1 MGQERNG
8 ERVAGHGKKISES
21 ALSGDIDAGKGR
33 SLQNRIDKNSEL
45 VESIVNRL
53 VSEYCRSLDE
63 YMQFIRNILNDTANP
78 PTDREL
84 DDFALNIPVL
94 IYFTG
99 EAQEALGIKED
110 VAKAVK
116 QELYN
121 EVYDKATGTIADKSA
136 AAELATQNEYIAHI
150 AYQRAYKKVKLR
162 MEAAN
167 ETLQSIKK
175 IISRRMVEYEVAR
188 VDPGR
193 VGGQ

>member
-1 MGQERNG
+1 MAKGNE
-8 ERVAGHGKKISES
+8 I
-21 ALSGDIDAGKGR
+21 ALSGEIEVGKVRQLQKRIDA
-33 SLQNRIDKNSEL
+33 NSDI

-53 VSEYCRSLDE
+53 VSEYCKPLDD
-63 YMQFIRNILNDTANP
+63 YMDFIRDILNDHNNP

-84 DDFALNIPVL
+84 DDFTLNIPVL
-94 IYFTG
+94 LYFTG

-121 EVYDKATGTIADKSA
+121 EIYDKSTGTIADKTA

-150 AYQRAYKKVKLR
+150 AYQRAYKKIKLR

-167 ETLQSIKK
+167 ETLQSVKK
-175 IISRRMVEYEVAR
+175 VISRRMVEYEVAR

-193 VGGQ
+193 IGGQ

>member
-1 MGQERNG
+1 MGKRG
-8 ERVAGHGKKISES
+8 GRGMAKKISES
-21 ALSGDIDAGKGR
+21 ALSGNINAGKVR
-33 SLQNRIDKNSEL
+33 SLQKRIDENSDL
-45 VESIVNRL
+45 VNSIVNRL

>member
-1 MGQERNG
+1 M
-8 ERVAGHGKKISES
+8 AKISES
-21 ALSGDIDAGKGR
+21 ALSGDIEVSKVRG
-33 SLQNRIDKNSEL
+33 LQKRIDTNSDL

-53 VSEYCRSLDE
+53 VSEYCSSLDE
-63 YMQFIRNILNDTANP
+63 YMQFIRNILNDPANP

-110 VAKAVK
+110 VAKAIK

-121 EVYDKATGTIADKSA
+121 EVYDSASGTIADKTAS
-136 AAELATQNEYIAHI
+136 AELATQSEYIAHI

-167 ETLQSIKK
+167 ETLQSVKK

-193 VGGQ
+193 IGGQ

>member
-1 MGQERNG
+1 MG
-8 ERVAGHGKKISES
+8 ERGGRGMAKISEP
-21 ALSGDIDAGKGR
+21 ALSGDIDAGKVR
-33 SLQNRIDKNSEL
+33 NLQKKVDENSDL
-45 VESIVNRL
+45 VDSIVNRL
-53 VSEYCRSLDE
+53 VSEYCKSLDE
-63 YMQFIRNILNDTANP
+63 YMQFIRNILNDTTNP
-78 PTDREL
+78 PTDQEL

-110 VAKAVK
+110 VAKAIK

-175 IISRRMVEYEVAR
+175 IISRRMVEYEIAR
-188 VDPGR
+188 VDSGR
-193 VGGQ
+193 VGG

>member
-1 MGQERNG
+1 MGKRG
-8 ERVAGHGKKISES
+8 GRGMAKIYES
-21 ALSGDIDAGKGR
+21 ALSGDIDAGKVR
-33 SLQNRIDKNSEL
+33 SLQKRIDENSDL
-45 VESIVNRL
+45 VNSIVNRL

-121 EVYDKATGTIADKSA
+121 EVYDKASGTIADKSA

-193 VGGQ
+193 VGGA

>member
-1 MGQERNG
+1 MAKLND
-8 ERVAGHGKKISES
+8 S
-21 ALSGDIDAGKGR
+21 ALSQEVEVGKVR
-33 SLQNRIDKNSEL
+33 QLQKRIDQNSDL
-45 VESIVNRL
+45 VDTIVNRL
-53 VSEYCRSLDE
+53 VRDYCRPLDE
-63 YMQFIRNILNDTANP
+63 YMEFIRNILDDPSNP

-94 IYFTG
+94 LYFTG
-99 EAQEALGIKED
+99 EAQESLGVKED

-121 EVYDKATGTIADKSA
+121 EVYEKSSGTIADKTS
-136 AAELATQNEYIAHI
+136 AAELATQNEYITHI

-175 IISRRMVEYEVAR
+175 IMSRRMTEYEISR

-193 VGGQ
+193 IGGR

>member
-1 MGQERNG
+1 MAKGNE
-8 ERVAGHGKKISES
+8 I
-21 ALSGDIDAGKGR
+21 ALSGEINVGKIRQLQKRIDA
-33 SLQNRIDKNSEL
+33 NSDI
-45 VESIVNRL
+45 VDSIVNRL
-53 VSEYCRSLDE
+53 VSDYCKPLDD
-63 YMQFIRNILNDTANP
+63 YMEFIRNILNDTANP
-78 PTDREL
+78 PTDQEL
-84 DDFALNIPVL
+84 DDFALNLPVL
-94 IYFTG
+94 LYFTG

-121 EVYDKATGTIADKSA
+121 EIYNKSTGTIADKTA

-175 IISRRMVEYEVAR
+175 VISRRMVEYEVAR

>member
-1 MGQERNG
+1 M
-8 ERVAGHGKKISES
+8 AKISES
-21 ALSGDIDAGKGR
+21 ALSAEIQVGKVR
-33 SLQNRIDKNSEL
+33 SLQKRIDNNSDL
-45 VESIVNRL
+45 VDTIVNRL
-53 VSEYCRSLDE
+53 VSDYCRPLDD
-63 YMQFIRNILNDTANP
+63 YMQFIRNILNDPANP
-78 PTDREL
+78 PSDREL

-94 IYFTG
+94 LYFTG
-99 EAQEALGIKED
+99 EAQESLGVRED

-121 EVYDKATGTIADKSA
+121 EIYDRSSGTIADKTA

-193 VGGQ
+193 VGGR

>member
-1 MGQERNG
+1 MTKGNE
-8 ERVAGHGKKISES
+8 I
-21 ALSGDIDAGKGR
+21 ALSGEIEVGKIRQLQKRIDA
-33 SLQNRIDKNSEL
+33 NSDI
-45 VESIVNRL
+45 VNSIVNRL
-53 VSEYCRSLDE
+53 VSDYCKPLDE
-63 YMQFIRNILNDTANP
+63 YMEFIRNILNDTANP

-94 IYFTG
+94 LYFTG
-99 EAQEALGIKED
+99 EAQEALGVKED

-121 EVYDKATGTIADKSA
+121 EIYDNSTGTIADKTA
-136 AAELATQNEYIAHI
+136 AAELATQNEYITHI
-150 AYQRAYKKVKLR
+150 AYQRAYKKIKLR

-175 IISRRMVEYEVAR
+175 VISRRMVEYEVAR
-188 VDPGR
+188 VDSGR

>member
-1 MGQERNG
+1 MGKRG
-8 ERVAGHGKKISES
+8 GRGMAKISEL
-21 ALSGDIDAGKGR
+21 ALSGDIDAGKVR
-33 SLQNRIDKNSEL
+33 SLQKRIDENSDL
-45 VESIVNRL
+45 VDSIVNRL

-121 EVYDKATGTIADKSA
+121 EIYDKATGTIADKTA
-136 AAELATQNEYIAHI
+136 AAGRPIL
-150 AYQRAYKKVKLR
+150 
-162 MEAAN
+162 
-167 ETLQSIKK
+167 
-175 IISRRMVEYEVAR
+175 SRRR
-188 VDPGR
+188 WGSTDIPRGR
-193 VGGQ
+193 CWSKPACA

>member
-1 MGQERNG
+1 MAKGNE
-8 ERVAGHGKKISES
+8 I
-21 ALSGDIDAGKGR
+21 ALSGEIEVGKVRQLQKRIDA
-33 SLQNRIDKNSEL
+33 NSDI

-53 VSEYCRSLDE
+53 VSEYCKPLDD
-63 YMQFIRNILNDTANP
+63 YMDFIRDILNDHDNP

-84 DDFALNIPVL
+84 DDFTLNIPVL
-94 IYFTG
+94 LYFTG

-121 EVYDKATGTIADKSA
+121 EIYNKSTGTIADKTA

-150 AYQRAYKKVKLR
+150 AYQRAYKKIKLR

-167 ETLQSIKK
+167 ETLQSVKK
-175 IISRRMVEYEVAR
+175 VISRRIVEYEVAR

-193 VGGQ
+193 IGGQ

>member
-1 MGQERNG
+1 MAKGNE
-8 ERVAGHGKKISES
+8 I
-21 ALSGDIDAGKGR
+21 ALSGEIEVGKVRQLQKRIEANSDI
-33 SLQNRIDKNSEL
+33 

-53 VSEYCRSLDE
+53 VSEYCKPLDD
-63 YMQFIRNILNDTANP
+63 YMDFIRDILNDHNNP

-84 DDFALNIPVL
+84 DDFTLNIPVL
-94 IYFTG
+94 LYFTG

-121 EVYDKATGTIADKSA
+121 EIYNKSTGTIADKTA

-150 AYQRAYKKVKLR
+150 AYQRAYKKIKLR

-167 ETLQSIKK
+167 ETLQSVKK
-175 IISRRMVEYEVAR
+175 VISRRIVEYEVAR

-193 VGGQ
+193 IGGQ

>member
-1 MGQERNG
+1 MAKGNE
-8 ERVAGHGKKISES
+8 I
-21 ALSGDIDAGKGR
+21 ALSGEIEVGKVRQLQKRIDA
-33 SLQNRIDKNSEL
+33 NSDI

-53 VSEYCRSLDE
+53 VSEYCKPLDD
-63 YMQFIRNILNDTANP
+63 YMDFIRDILNDHNNP

-84 DDFALNIPVL
+84 DDFTLNIPVL
-94 IYFTG
+94 LYFTG
-99 EAQEALGIKED
+99 EAQETLGIKED

-121 EVYDKATGTIADKSA
+121 EIYNKSTGTIADKTA
-136 AAELATQNEYIAHI
+136 AAELATQNEYIVHI
-150 AYQRAYKKVKLR
+150 AYQRAYKKIKLR

-175 IISRRMVEYEVAR
+175 VISRRMVEYEVAR

-193 VGGQ
+193 IGGQ

>member
-1 MGQERNG
+1 MAKGNE
-8 ERVAGHGKKISES
+8 I
-21 ALSGDIDAGKGR
+21 ALSGEIEVGKVRQLQKRIDA
-33 SLQNRIDKNSEL
+33 NSDI
-45 VESIVNRL
+45 VDSIVNRL
-53 VSEYCRSLDE
+53 VSDYCKPLDE
-63 YMQFIRNILNDTANP
+63 YMDFIRDILNDHNNP

-84 DDFALNIPVL
+84 DDFTLNIPVL
-94 IYFTG
+94 LYFTG

-121 EVYDKATGTIADKSA
+121 EIYNKSTGTIADKTA

-167 ETLQSIKK
+167 EMLQSVKK
-175 IISRRMVEYEVAR
+175 VISRRMVEYEVAR

-193 VGGQ
+193 IGGQ